1 MRAAFASLVDYAG
14 LFPPA
19 GLGMPDAVREYDRE
33 RRGPDR
39 WMLGRF
45 VVAASRLE
53 ELGSAIESEG
63 LTIARHDPWRVSAVM
78 GVHLP
83 DELSRVNAFRAAW
96 ESRGVTV
103 DALEYKVSSVGQLL
117 TVAEQIPAAYQR
129 FFEVPHEG
137 PYGALVAAIGRV
149 GAFAKVR
156 TGGTTADLF
165 PAPDQLTAFLI
176 AATGQGVRFK
186 ATAGLHHPY
195 RGQYRLTYEAEPEQ
209 GWMYGFVNLLVATAV
224 LLRTG
229 DGEAAQ
235 AVLEAVGAAAFPR
248 DDDGIRAAGQHFSWD
263 ELARA
268 RERAFTSFGS
278 CSFREPV
285 DELGLPEQVA

>member
-53 ELGSAIESEG
+53 ELGTAIESEG
-63 LTIARHDPWRVSAVM
+63 LHIARHDPWRVSAVM

-103 DALEYKVSSVGQLL
+103 DALEFKVSSVGQLL

-156 TGGTTADLF
+156 TGGTTAELF

-195 RGQYRLTYEAEPEQ
+195 RGQYRLTYEAEAAS
-209 GWMYGFVNLLVATAV
+209 GWMYGFVNLLVATTL
-224 LLRTG
+224 LLRSG

-235 AVLEAVGAAAFPR
+235 AVLEAVGAESFQR
-248 DDDGIRAAGQHFSWD
+248 DEDGIRVLGHHCSWD
-263 ELARA
+263 ELASA

>member
-19 GLGMPDAVREYDRE
+19 ALGMADAVREYDRE

-45 VVAASRLE
+45 IVAASRLE
-53 ELGSAIESEG
+53 ELGTAIESEG
-63 LTIARHDPWRVSAVM
+63 LSTPRHDPWRVSAVM

-96 ESRGVTV
+96 EGRGVTV

-117 TVAEQIPAAYQR
+117 TVAEQIPPAYQR

-137 PYGALVAAIGRV
+137 PYGPLVAAIGRV

-165 PAPDQLTAFLI
+165 PARIAFTEFLLNLHRRKCSLQHVLAHYPSWLQKI
-176 AATGQGVRFK
+176 SSKYLHRSLNGPKGKQRPRESNKSGVS
-186 ATAGLHHPY
+186 
-195 RGQYRLTYEAEPEQ
+195 RGDRCRYLDEIRSS
-209 GWMYGFVNLLVATAV
+209 
-224 LLRTG
+224 LLRPVSTTIPRRFQIVNTQN
-229 DGEAAQ
+229 EYIFSINTMR
-235 AVLEAVGAAAFPR
+235 VLQYSNR
-248 DDDGIRAAGQHFSWD
+248 KIK
-263 ELARA
+263 L
-268 RERAFTSFGS
+268 T
-278 CSFREPV
+278 V
-285 DELGLPEQVA
+285 DKRVFLW

>member
-19 GLGMPDAVREYDRE
+19 ALGMADAVREYDRE

-45 VVAASRLE
+45 IVAASRLE
-53 ELGSAIESEG
+53 ELGTTLEREG
-63 LTIARHDPWRVSAVM
+63 LVIPRHDPWRVSAVM

-83 DELSRVNAFRAAW
+83 DELSRINAFRAAW
-96 ESRGVTV
+96 ESRGVMV
-103 DALEYKVSSVGQLL
+103 DALEYKVSSVGQVL
-117 TVAEQIPAAYQR
+117 TVAEQIPPAYQR

-137 PYGALVAAIGRV
+137 PYGALVSAIGRV

-156 TGGTTADLF
+156 TGGTTAELF

-186 ATAGLHHPY
+186 ATAGLHHPF
-195 RGQYRLTYEAEPEQ
+195 RGEYRLTYADDAES
-209 GWMYGFVNLLVATAV
+209 GMMYGFVNLLLATAM
-224 LLRTG
+224 LLRSG

-235 AVLEAVGAAAFPR
+235 EILEAVGAEAFQR
-248 DDDGIRAAGQHFSWD
+248 DDAGFRALGQLFTWD

-268 RERAFTSFGS
+268 RDRAFTSFGS